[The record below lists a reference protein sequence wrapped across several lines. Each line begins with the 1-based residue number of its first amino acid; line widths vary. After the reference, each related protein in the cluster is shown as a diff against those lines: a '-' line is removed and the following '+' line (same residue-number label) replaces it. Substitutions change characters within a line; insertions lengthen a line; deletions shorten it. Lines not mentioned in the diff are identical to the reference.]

1 MTRSSHQ
8 GECGA
13 LPFTLQMKTAWLSL
27 FFLPATMHP
36 CGFDWNS
43 KMPFALVV
51 PDRHSVSGFFPGLYH
66 RAGGSAVQDI
76 EKRVIG
82 KVMWRLIPFLIVCY
96 FVAYLDRVNVGFA
109 KLHMNQALGLSEA
122 AFGLGAGL
130 FFVGYFLF
138 EVPSNVFLEK
148 VGARVWIARI
158 MITWGIVSAAFAF
171 IPSISVTTGI
181 PTTGVFYF
189 LRLLLGACEAG
200 FFPGIIFYLT
210 LWFPAVYRARVISL
224 FMLAI
229 PISSI
234 VGSPISGLLLG
245 VTGWGLAGWQ
255 WLFILEAVP
264 SVLVGI
270 GVLVYLTDFPR
281 QARWLQPDEIA
292 WLENVQATEKR
303 NKEQVEHLSMVQALT
318 DPRILLCALV
328 YFCLNAASYGVAFFL
343 PTIIKNFGVSDT
355 QTGLLAAL
363 PFVFGAVGMVL
374 LGRHSDRT
382 MERKAHVAAALLM
395 ATFGIGL
402 AGLVSNP
409 VIVMALLCFAQ
420 IGVSAVPPMFWP
432 LPASFLTGASA
443 AAGIAAINSLG
454 NLSGFAG
461 PYAMGYL
468 KDLTGTFTAG
478 LLLLAGSALVGAIVV
493 VMLRIDARRE
503 QLSSEVA
510 MAH

>member
-1 MTRSSHQ
+1 M
-8 GECGA
+8 E
-13 LPFTLQMKTAWLSL
+13 
-27 FFLPATMHP
+27 
-36 CGFDWNS
+36 D
-43 KMPFALVV
+43 V
-51 PDRHSVSGFFPGLYH
+51 
-66 RAGGSAVQDI
+66 

-82 KVMWRLIPFLIVCY
+82 KVMWRLIPFLILCY

-109 KLHMNQALGLSEA
+109 KLHMDQALGLSEA

-130 FFVGYFLF
+130 FFVGYFIF
-138 EVPSNVFLEK
+138 EVPSNLFLER

-171 IPSISVTTGI
+171 IPWISSTTGV
-181 PTTGVFYF
+181 PTTPVFYF

-210 LWFPAVYRARVISL
+210 LWFPAVYRARVISM

-234 VGSPISGLLLG
+234 IGSPISGLLLG
-245 VTGWGLAGWQ
+245 VTGWGLEGWQ
-255 WLFILEAVP
+255 WLFILEALP

-270 GVLVYLTDFPR
+270 GVLLYLTDFPA
-281 QARWLQPDEIA
+281 QARWLQKDEIA
-292 WLENVQATEKR
+292 WLENVQATEKK
-303 NKEQVEHLSMVQALT
+303 NKEKVEHLSLVQALT

-343 PTIIKNFGVSDT
+343 PTIIKGFGVSDT

-363 PFVFGAVGMVL
+363 PFVFGGIGMVL

-382 MERKAHVAAALLM
+382 MERKGHVAAALLM
-395 ATFGIGL
+395 ATVGVGL
-402 AGLVSNP
+402 SGLVSNP
-409 VIVMALLCFAQ
+409 VVIMALLCFAQ
-420 IGVSAVPPMFWP
+420 IGISAVPPMFWP

-461 PYAMGYL
+461 PFLMGYM
-468 KDLTGTFTAG
+468 KDLTGNFTVG
-478 LLLLAGSALVGAIVV
+478 LLLLAGCALVGAGVSAT
-493 VMLRIDARRE
+493 LRIDQRRE
-503 QLSSEVA
+503 QA
-510 MAH
+510 MGQP

>member
-1 MTRSSHQ
+1 MARTEVTLNLRQEFSKAQ
-8 GECGA
+8 QKTGA
-13 LPFTLQMKTAWLSL
+13 DAM
-27 FFLPATMHP
+27 
-36 CGFDWNS
+36 DD
-43 KMPFALVV
+43 V
-51 PDRHSVSGFFPGLYH
+51 
-66 RAGGSAVQDI
+66 

-82 KVMWRLIPFLIVCY
+82 KVMRRLIPFLILCY

-109 KLHMNQALGLSEA
+109 KLHMNQALGFDDA

-130 FFVGYFLF
+130 FFIAYFLF
-138 EVPSNVFLEK
+138 EVPSNLFLER

-158 MITWGIVSAAFAF
+158 MISWGIVSGAFAF
-171 IPSISVTTGI
+171 IPQISGATGL
-181 PTTGVFYF
+181 TNESVFYT
-189 LRLLLGACEAG
+189 LRLVLGACEAG

-234 VGSPISGLLLG
+234 IGSPISGLLLNIR
-245 VTGWGLAGWQ
+245 GLGLDGWQ
-255 WLFILEAVP
+255 WLFILEALP
-264 SVLVGI
+264 SLIAGC
-270 GVLVYLTDFPR
+270 GVLFYLTDFPR
-281 QARWLQPDEIA
+281 QAHWLKADEIA
-292 WLENVQATEKR
+292 WLEGVQAAEKS
-303 NKEQVEHLSMVQALT
+303 NKEKVEHLSLFQALT
-318 DPRILLCALV
+318 DVRILMCALV

-343 PTIIKNFGVSDT
+343 PTIIKGFGVSDT

-363 PFVFGAVGMVL
+363 PFIFGGIGMVL

-382 MERKAHVAAALLM
+382 MERKGHVAVALLM
-395 ATFGIGL
+395 AAIGIGIS
-402 AGLVSNP
+402 GLVSSP
-409 VIVMALLCFAQ
+409 VLIMALLCFAQ

-468 KDLTGTFTAG
+468 KELTGTFTTG
-478 LLLLAGSALVGAIVV
+478 LLLLAGCALVGAAV
-493 VMLRIDARRE
+493 VMSLRIDVRRE
-503 QLSSEVA
+503 QAAGEVA
-510 MAH
+510 LAH

>member
-1 MTRSSHQ
+1 M
-8 GECGA
+8 
-13 LPFTLQMKTAWLSL
+13 
-27 FFLPATMHP
+27 
-36 CGFDWNS
+36 
-43 KMPFALVV
+43 
-51 PDRHSVSGFFPGLYH
+51 
-66 RAGGSAVQDI
+66 QDI
-76 EKRVIG
+76 EKRAIG
-82 KVMWRLIPFLIVCY
+82 KVMRRLIPFLILCY

-109 KLHMNQALGLSEA
+109 KLHMNQALGFSEA

-130 FFVGYFLF
+130 FFIGYFLF
-138 EVPSNVFLEK
+138 EVPSNIFLEK

-171 IPSISVTTGI
+171 IPSISVATGV
-181 PTTGVFYF
+181 PKEGVFYS

-234 VGSPISGLLLG
+234 IGSPISGMLLG
-245 VTGWGLAGWQ
+245 LTGWGLEGWQ

-264 SVLVGI
+264 SVLVGV
-270 GVLVYLTDFPR
+270 GVLIYLTDFPH
-281 QARWLQPDEIA
+281 QARWLQTDEIA
-292 WLENVQATEKR
+292 WLEGVQAAEKK
-303 NKEQVEHLSMVQALT
+303 NKERIEHLSMWQALT
-318 DPRILLCALV
+318 DARIFLCALV

-343 PTIIKNFGVSDT
+343 PTIIKGFGVSDA

-382 MERKAHVAAALLM
+382 MERKGHVAVALLM
-395 ATFGIGL
+395 ATIGIGL
-402 AGLVSNP
+402 SGMVSNP

-468 KDLTGTFTAG
+468 KDLTGDFTTG
-478 LLLLAGSALVGAIVV
+478 LLFLSGCALLGAVVV
-493 VMLRIDARRE
+493 VMLRIDVRRE
-503 QLSSEVA
+503 QLSGEIA
-510 MAH
+510 TAH

>member
-1 MTRSSHQ
+1 M
-8 GECGA
+8 
-13 LPFTLQMKTAWLSL
+13 
-27 FFLPATMHP
+27 
-36 CGFDWNS
+36 
-43 KMPFALVV
+43 
-51 PDRHSVSGFFPGLYH
+51 
-66 RAGGSAVQDI
+66 QDV

-109 KLHMNQALGLSEA
+109 KLHMNQAIGLSEA

-138 EVPSNVFLEK
+138 EVPSNIFLEK

-171 IPSISVTTGI
+171 IPSISAATGI
-181 PTTGVFYF
+181 PTTGVFYS

-234 VGSPISGLLLG
+234 VGSPISGMLLG

-255 WLFILEAVP
+255 WLFILEALP

-270 GVLVYLTDFPR
+270 GVLFYLTDFPR
-281 QARWLQPDEIA
+281 QARWLQQDEIA

-303 NKEQVEHLSMVQALT
+303 NKERVEHLSLGQALT
-318 DPRILLCALV
+318 DPRILACALV

-343 PTIIKNFGVSDT
+343 PTIIKGFGVSDT

-363 PFVFGAVGMVL
+363 PFVFGAAGMVL

-382 MERKAHVAAALLM
+382 MERKGHVAAALLM
-395 ATFGIGL
+395 AAVGIGL
-402 AGLVSNP
+402 AGLVSNS
-409 VIVMALLCFAQ
+409 VLVMALLCFAQ

-461 PYAMGYL
+461 PYAMGFL
-468 KDLTGTFTAG
+468 KDLTGNFTAG
-478 LLLLAGSALVGAIVV
+478 LLLLAGCALVGAIVV
-493 VMLRIDARRE
+493 MMLRIDVRRE
-503 QLSSEVA
+503 QVSSDVA

>member
-1 MTRSSHQ
+1 MTQWRYSAPGPELPDRSAPLSFQKCHLHACPAIPIILENAARSS
-8 GECGA
+8 ERVVSC
-13 LPFTLQMKTAWLSL
+13 KT
-27 FFLPATMHP
+27 
-36 CGFDWNS
+36 
-43 KMPFALVV
+43 
-51 PDRHSVSGFFPGLYH
+51 
-66 RAGGSAVQDI
+66 GGCAMEDI
-76 EKRVIG
+76 ETRVIG

-130 FFVGYFLF
+130 FFIGYFLF
-138 EVPSNVFLEK
+138 EVPSNIFLEK

-171 IPSISVTTGI
+171 IPQISSATGI
-181 PTTGVFYF
+181 PTTGVFYA

-234 VGSPISGLLLG
+234 IGSPISGMLLG
-245 VTGWGLAGWQ
+245 LTGLGLEGWQ
-255 WLFILEAVP
+255 WLFILEALP
-264 SVLVGI
+264 SVVVGI
-270 GVLVYLTDFPR
+270 GVLLYLTDFPR
-281 QARWLQPDEIA
+281 QARWLQQDEIA
-292 WLENVQATEKR
+292 WLENVQATETR
-303 NKEQVEHLSMVQALT
+303 NKEKVEHLSLGQALT
-318 DPRILLCALV
+318 DPRILWCALV

-363 PFVFGAVGMVL
+363 PFIFGGIGMVL
-374 LGRHSDRT
+374 LGQHSDRT
-382 MERKAHVAAALLM
+382 MERKGHVAVALLM
-395 ATFGIGL
+395 AAIGIGL
-402 AGLVSNP
+402 SGLVSNP
-409 VIVMALLCFAQ
+409 IIVMALLCCAQ
-420 IGVSAVPPMFWP
+420 IGVSSVPAMFWP

-468 KDLTGTFTAG
+468 KDLTGNFTVG
-478 LLLLAGSALVGAIVV
+478 SLLLAVFAVLGAVV
-493 VMLRIDARRE
+493 AMGLRIDVKRE
-503 QLSSEVA
+503 QSSAEVA
-510 MAH
+510 LAH

>member
-1 MTRSSHQ
+1 M
-8 GECGA
+8 E
-13 LPFTLQMKTAWLSL
+13 
-27 FFLPATMHP
+27 
-36 CGFDWNS
+36 D
-43 KMPFALVV
+43 V
-51 PDRHSVSGFFPGLYH
+51 
-66 RAGGSAVQDI
+66 
-76 EKRVIG
+76 EKRAIG
-82 KVMWRLIPFLIVCY
+82 KVMWRLIPFLVLCY

-109 KLHMNQALGLSEA
+109 KLHMDQALGLSEA

-130 FFVGYFLF
+130 FFIGYFLF
-138 EVPSNVFLEK
+138 EVPSNLFLEK

-171 IPSISVTTGI
+171 IPWISTTTGI
-181 PTTGVFYF
+181 PTTPVFYF

-229 PISSI
+229 PFSSI
-234 VGSPISGLLLG
+234 VGSPISGMLLG
-245 VTGWGLAGWQ
+245 ITGGGLDGWQ
-255 WLFILEAVP
+255 WLFILEGLP
-264 SVLVGI
+264 SLLVGI
-270 GVLVYLTDFPR
+270 GVLIYLTDFPR
-281 QARWLQPDEIA
+281 QASWLQQDEIA
-292 WLENVQATEKR
+292 WLERVQATER
-303 NKEQVEHLSMVQALT
+303 SNKEKAEHLSLVQALT

-343 PTIIKNFGVSDT
+343 PTIIKGFGVTDA

-363 PFVFGAVGMVL
+363 PFVFGAIGMVL

-382 MERKAHVAAALLM
+382 MERKGHVAAALLM
-395 ATFGIGL
+395 ATIGVGL
-402 AGLVSNP
+402 SGLVSSP
-409 VIVMALLCFAQ
+409 ILIMALLCFAQ
-420 IGVSAVPPMFWP
+420 IGISAVPPMFWP

-468 KDLTGTFTAG
+468 KDLTGNFTAG
-478 LLLLAGSALVGAIVV
+478 LLLLAGCALLGAIVV
-493 VMLRIDARRE
+493 SLLPIDVRRE
-503 QLSSEVA
+503 QASGEAA